1 MSVTKQI
8 VSVFYKGIALLGG
21 AIIVASCGD
30 GAAAVPPI
38 EDEANTPTMQVR
50 KFGVTYTEY
59 GRKKMRLTA
68 PLLLRYMMAPEPYSV
83 FPEGFF
89 VEFFTVEETLESQI
103 IADYALYKEKPVEIW
118 KAVGNVEVIN
128 YEKQQTLLT
137 DTLYWNRQEH
147 TIYTTAPVRIETKDG
162 ITNGRK
168 GMTSDEHFT
177 NYEIREIGDSHL
189 YFDDQQHET
198 PADSL
203 PPLENATLPV
213 P

>member
-21 AIIVASCGD
+21 AIIVVSCGD
-30 GAAAVPPI
+30 GAAVPPI

-83 FPEGFF
+83 FPDGFF
-89 VEFFTVEETLESQI
+89 VEFFTTEETLESQI
-103 IADYALYKEKPVEIW
+103 TADYALYKEKPVEIW
-118 KAVGNVEVIN
+118 KAVGNVVVIN
-128 YEKQQTLLT
+128 YEKQQKLFT

-189 YFDDQQHET
+189 YFDDLQHES